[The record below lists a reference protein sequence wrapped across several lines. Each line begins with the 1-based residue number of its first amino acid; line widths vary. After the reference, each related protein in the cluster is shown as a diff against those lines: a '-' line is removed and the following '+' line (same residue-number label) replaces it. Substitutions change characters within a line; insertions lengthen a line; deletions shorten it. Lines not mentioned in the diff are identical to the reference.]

1 MQRQKE
7 SMVKERERERGGE
20 LEGIWRKNVRKIQIT
35 EWSTNHGQWSSM
47 HDSIVYLV
55 VSSLKQNKRYRF
67 EYHPFNLKPLKLNW
81 SSGTCADLYQL

>member
-1 MQRQKE
+1 MLNSGSR
-7 SMVKERERERGGE
+7 ERERERERWWAKGYMK
-20 LEGIWRKNVRKIQIT
+20 KNVGKIQIT
-35 EWSTNHGQWSSM
+35 EWSTNHGQWSST

-67 EYHPFNLKPLKLNW
+67 EYHPFNLKPLKVNW